1 MDGSTFV
8 ILKSL
13 LNRAEGDVSD
23 ILALLGT
30 TDISSIG
37 DGTVTGAID
46 DLKDLIDLLP
56 KFDIEVVQT
65 LPTSDISETTIYL
78 VPAQKTGS
86 RDLYSEYIYVNNTW
100 ELLGVQRVD
109 LDNYYTK
116 SEVNALT
123 KRCYVLKFAI
133 TINNDDS
140 QTITSYGISEK
151 YYNGRFISERIIYNI
166 TDVTDYEETKEA
178 YSYIVENILA
188 TSKNISAELDIYIP
202 DTGNGYMIE
211 TPVVFSYVDSYDE
224 PDSRNHISV
233 YFTNSQQIDGYVE
246 LVSTGPVNSF
256 IVYPSKINT
265 LTATVGDIS
274 NALDTINGEVV

>member
-1 MDGSTFV
+1 MDGATFV

-13 LNRAEGDVSD
+13 LNSAEGDVSD

-37 DGTVTGAID
+37 DGTVTGAITT
-46 DLKDLIDLLP
+46 LKDLIDLLP
-56 KFDIEVVQT
+56 KFDIEVVQI

-100 ELLGVQRVD
+100 ELLGAQRID

-123 KRCYVLKFAI
+123 KRCYVLKFSI
-133 TINNDDS
+133 TINNDSS

-151 YYNGRFISERIIYNI
+151 YFNGRFISERIIYNI

-188 TSKNISAELDIYIP
+188 TSKNISAELDINIS
-202 DTGNGYMIE
+202 GNGYTIE
-211 TPVVFSYVDSYDE
+211 TPVSFLYIDNYDE
-224 PDSRNHISV
+224 PDSRNLIQAA
-233 YFTNSQQIDGYVE
+233 FTNSQSIDGYVE

-265 LTATVGDIS
+265 LAETLGDIS
-274 NALDTINGEVV
+274 SLLDTINGEVV